1 MQREYSVVRMQ
12 RIRHTGPAVTM
23 HVVARVVQYMR
34 QQMQVSGHVVA
45 EKCAEKY
52 VVMLAV
58 QHQSAERKE
67 QACAVITKSEIS
79 TQMQAERNIAVQR
92 KPPMR

>member
-1 MQREYSVVRMQ
+1 
-12 RIRHTGPAVTM
+12 
-23 HVVARVVQYMR
+23 MR

-52 VVMLAV
+52 AVKQAV
-58 QHQSAERKE
+58 QYRNAERKE
-67 QACAVITKSEIS
+67 QVCAVIMKSAMS